1 MHPLHVDQLAALKL
15 QHLADLVVHQLA
27 ALKSVL
33 AILVQLQLA
42 IAVAAHER
50 LGADCSPRFS
60 SASRMHA
67 AIAVVQQLAT
77 QHLLVAA
84 RVVPLLLQHLML
96 LQLLLQH
103 QWLIH
108 MHT

>member
-1 MHPLHVDQLAALKL
+1 MDQAAALKL

-33 AILVQLQLA
+33 AIHVQLQLA
-42 IAVAAHER
+42 IADAVQER

-77 QHLLVAA
+77 QLQPVAA
-84 RVVPLLLQHLML
+84 RAVPLLLQHLL
-96 LQLLLQH
+96 LHQLLLQH